1 MTAPDT
7 PPADPAANP
16 AGRPNTILLAT
27 VVSMMVAFG
36 PMTIDLYLPALPAI
50 TDDLATTAERVQRTL
65 SVYIVGFAVSQL
77 FYGPLSDRFG
87 RRPVLFVGVGL
98 YIAASIACALAQ
110 TVDELIAFRFLQAVG
125 ASCGPVL
132 GRAVVRDYYKREEA
146 ARVMSW
152 VISVM
157 ALAPILAPVFGGLI
171 ITWADWRMNFWVLA
185 AFAAIVMLS
194 VLLFLGESNRFKD
207 PTATNFGAMAK
218 NFGTMLHH
226 RIYVGFLITNVCMFG
241 GLFSWLSGSSF
252 VLIDMMGLTPM
263 EYGFAFGVASLG
275 FLAGAQTAAR
285 LVQRRGIE
293 RMCILGA
300 GCAAAGGLAILVLLW
315 SGQMSATAVMVPSV
329 VYFFGMGITVP
340 NIQAGA
346 VSPFPRNAGAASSLI
361 GLFQYAS
368 AGAVTLALGHFAFDP
383 ALLMASMM
391 GISGIAAILVFNFM
405 VWQPTRR
412 MTDAERNAEI

>member
-1 MTAPDT
+1 MT
-7 PPADPAANP
+7 DPSSP
-16 AGRPNTILLAT
+16 ERPNTVLLAT
-27 VVSMMVAFG
+27 IVSMMVAFG

-50 TDDLATTAERVQRTL
+50 TADLATNAERVQRTL
-65 SVYIVGFAVSQL
+65 SVYIVGFAFSQL

-87 RRPVLFVGVGL
+87 RRPVLFAGVGL
-98 YIAASIACALAQ
+98 YVLASVACALAQ
-110 TVDELIAFRFLQAVG
+110 SVEQLIVFRFLQAVG

-132 GRAVVRDYYKREEA
+132 GRAVVRDYYTREEA
-146 ARVMSW
+146 ARIMSW

-171 ITWADWRMNFWVLA
+171 ATWADWRMNFWVLTG
-185 AFAAIVMLS
+185 FAGIVILS
-194 VLLFLGESNRFKD
+194 VLLLLGESNRFKD
-207 PTATNFGAMAK
+207 PTATDFGAMAK
-218 NFGTMLHH
+218 NFGTMLRH
-226 RIYVGFLITNVCMFG
+226 RIYVGFLLTNVCMFG

-252 VLIDMMGLTPM
+252 VLIDMMGMTPL
-263 EYGFAFGVASLG
+263 EYGLAFGIASLG
-275 FLAGAQTAAR
+275 FLGGAQTAAR
-285 LVQRRGIE
+285 LVRRRGIE
-293 RMCILGA
+293 GMCVLGA

-315 SGQMSATAVMVPSV
+315 AGQMNPVAVMVPSV

-368 AGAVTLALGHFAFDP
+368 AGAVTLALGHFGFDP

-391 GISGIAAILVFNFM
+391 GIAGVAAILVFNFL

-412 MTDAERNAEI
+412 MSDAEREAEV